1 MAKRISSLPKAEPRI
16 VKVDGSALG
25 IVTYDVDNGYPQRMK
40 SLINACSTAK
50 QSCSLLSD
58 YTVGQGFDSQSG
70 DFYKAIINEDENKP
84 LTPDLLLRLSSD
96 DRSKFRGHALHVNYN
111 ALYQISSINYVNFED
126 VRIGYKENAGKYC
139 IHADWYND
147 GGNFG
152 GYRRKQDV
160 VVLHP
165 FNPKPDIIEAQVL
178 EAGGWE
184 NYKGQ
189 LYYFS
194 EDYNTY
200 PLSSIDEV
208 LESVETEIESDKT
221 TKNNLKN
228 NFQLKAIWVEKGKFE
243 DDRERAEHNE
253 EVKKFIGPDGNP
265 VCVVESEDPDG
276 KDIPEIKT
284 FASSINDKLFA
295 YSDEKARSKIY
306 RAFRQPAI
314 LHSDYMGTNGYNKD
328 QLRDSMEYYTNYTHP
343 NRIYFEELF
352 SNLFDNFHIDINPSK
367 IYSIVP
373 LKSLSN
379 EATQTDGS
387 TNI

>member
-1 MAKRISSLPKAEPRI
+1 MAKIISSLPKAAPRI
-16 VKVDGSALG
+16 IKIDGSALG
-25 IVTYDVDNGYPQRMK
+25 IITYDIDNGYPQRMK

-58 YTVGQGFDSQSG
+58 YTVGQGFKVPE
-70 DFYKAIINEDENKP
+70 FYKSIINEDENKP

-96 DRSKFRGHALHVNYN
+96 DKSKFRGHAFHVNYN

-126 VRIGYKENAGKYC
+126 VRIGAKENAGKLC
-139 IHADWYND
+139 VHNDWYND
-147 GGNFG
+147 GTFG
-152 GYRRKQDV
+152 KYKRKDDITV
-160 VVLHP
+160 FHP
-165 FNPKPDIIEAQVL
+165 FNPKPEIIDLQVE

-228 NFQLKAIWVEKGKFE
+228 NFQLKAIWKEKGKFE
-243 DDRERAEHNE
+243 DDIERSEFNE
-253 EVKKFIGPDGNP
+253 EVRKFLGSDGNP
-265 VCVVESEDPDG
+265 ICVVEVEGDG
-276 KDIPEIKT
+276 EASNAPEIT
-284 FASSINDKLFA
+284 TIPNSLNDKLFA

-314 LHSDYMGTNGYNKD
+314 LHSDYMGTNGYNRD

-352 SNLFDNFHIDINPSK
+352 TRVFDLFHENINPK
-367 IYSIVP
+367 KDYSIEP
-373 LKSLSN
+373 LKTLSN
-379 EATQTDGS
+379 ESTQTDGT